1 MIWQLVGAA
10 AVLLL
15 VSVVVLLW
23 PRRVSSDVSLD
34 QKSLFADKLQLLV
47 AARES
52 GELSAADFQSAAQE
66 LKAQFLGVL
75 PDAEQLTGDPR
86 RGRWPAVGLVVVLTL
101 GIYALTGQY
110 QQLLQWQQAQEQ
122 LPALGERALLGQ
134 GPQLSEAELTLF
146 ALGLRTKLATS
157 GDDAVAWFVLGRIWL
172 SQGQV
177 PEAIEALEKALK
189 LTPERSN
196 VLLAHAQAL
205 LVEGSEES
213 VQKAARSLGQVLAKE
228 PQNLDALS
236 MLALIASERGDLKEA
251 RAAWEMVAQLLPA
264 GDPRLA
270 SVQQQLAKLD
280 TTGVVPAPG
289 QQSDQAA
296 TVAEPAATDASAPSP
311 LLRVRVKLSAETVA
325 QFAGKTLYVFARAVD
340 GPPLPVAVQKLQVPA
355 QATELMVEL
364 SNVQAMQPS
373 WNLAATSKVIV
384 GARVSVSGSATPD
397 PTDLQVKSAELA
409 TPVVGS
415 PLQIELAL

>member
-1 MIWQLVGAA
+1 MIMQLMGAA
-10 AVLLL
+10 ALLL
-15 VSVVVLLW
+15 LFCAMVLLW
-23 PRRVSSDVSLD
+23 PRRVQPVVSLD
-34 QKSLFADKLQLLV
+34 QKSLFAEKLQLLV

-52 GELSAADFQSAAQE
+52 GELSPADFQSAAQE
-66 LKAQFLGVL
+66 LKSQFLGVL
-75 PDAEQLTGDPR
+75 PDAGQLAGDPR

-101 GIYALTGQY
+101 GIYGVTGQY
-110 QQLLQWQQAQEQ
+110 QQLQQWQQAQDQ
-122 LPALGERALLGQ
+122 LAALGERALLGK
-134 GPQLSEAELTLF
+134 GPQLSETELTLF

-213 VQKAARSLGQVLAKE
+213 VQKAARSLGNVLAKE

-270 SVQQQLAKLD
+270 SVQQQLAKLITADSAVAKQTDMSGTSAAPAAAD
-280 TTGVVPAPG
+280 T
-289 QQSDQAA
+289 AA
-296 TVAEPAATDASAPSP
+296 TSP
-311 LLRVRVKLSAETVA
+311 LIRVALTLSADTVA
-325 QFAGKTLYVFARAVD
+325 QYAGKTLFVFARSVD
-340 GPPLPVAVQKLQVPA
+340 GPPLPVAVQKLTVPA
-355 QATELMVEL
+355 QTADLTIEL
-364 SNVQAMQPS
+364 SNAQAMQDS
-373 WNLAATSKVIV
+373 WNLSATSKVIV
-384 GARVSVSGSATPD
+384 GARVSASGSATPD
-397 PTDLQVKSAELA
+397 PADLQVKSAELV
-409 TPVVGS
+409 TPSAGS
-415 PLQIELAL
+415 TLQVELAL

>member
-10 AVLLL
+10 AALLL
-15 VSVVVLLW
+15 VSVLVLLW

-47 AARES
+47 AARDS

-86 RGRWPAVGLVVVLTL
+86 SGRWPAVGLVVVLTL

-280 TTGVVPAPG
+280 TIGVAAG
-289 QQSDQAA
+289 QQSSQAV
-296 TVAEPAATDASAPSP
+296 TVAEPAATDVSAPSP

-364 SNVQAMQPS
+364 SNAQAMQAN
-373 WNLAATSKVIV
+373 WNLAATTKVIV

-397 PTDLQVKSAELA
+397 PTDLQVKSAALA
-409 TPVVGS
+409 TPVAGS